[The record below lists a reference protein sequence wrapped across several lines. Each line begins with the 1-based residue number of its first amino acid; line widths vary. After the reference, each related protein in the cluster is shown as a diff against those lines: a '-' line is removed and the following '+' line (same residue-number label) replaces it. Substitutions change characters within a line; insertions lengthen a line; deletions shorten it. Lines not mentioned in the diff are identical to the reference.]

1 MDDFQARA
9 LKNLRERHESQ
20 IRENAERIRQ
30 HIGYVLQRLDAGR
43 SDAVSLYAEDIEA
56 SARRIVSRAAAL
68 EAITEA
74 LGILETT
81 ED

>member
-1 MDDFQARA
+1 VDDFQARA

-43 SDAVSLYAEDIEA
+43 SDAVGLYAEDIEA
-56 SARRIVSRAAAL
+56 SARRIASRVAAL
-68 EAITEA
+68 EAITDTV
-74 LGILETT
+74 GIVETT
-81 ED
+81 EA